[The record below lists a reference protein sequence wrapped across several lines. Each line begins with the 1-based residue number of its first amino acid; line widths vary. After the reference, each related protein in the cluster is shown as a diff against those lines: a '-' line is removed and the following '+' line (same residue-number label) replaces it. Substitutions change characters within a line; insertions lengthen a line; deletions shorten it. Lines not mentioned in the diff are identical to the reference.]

1 MRRNITL
8 YIGGHPIDLD
18 DDNLVL
24 FNYTQEELENPT
36 IVKNSYS
43 QQITLKG
50 TRNNNKVFTDSFR
63 LDKTTSFGYNPRLKV
78 DFAIYNEMNEILESG
93 YVKLDSVTR
102 NKRTPEYKVT
112 LYGGLG
118 SFLYQLSFDEQGN
131 KKTLADLDFLG
142 TENPETEFNYTIGRT
157 FVRQSWDVLSG
168 EGQQPLGQILNFAPC
183 YNGIPENFDAD
194 KAIYD
199 FTDSQYSGVGIL
211 KASLSR
217 AYTEMETQD
226 FRSYLQRPILKVKAI
241 FDGITRFATSIGWTF
256 SISQDLY
263 QQSDFFTKTWM
274 TLPLLDVKNATSNM
288 RSGEQFT
295 KRILLGATE
304 SPASYLISFVK
315 MFGLK
320 ILCDDKTKTIS
331 VMNRDDFFIDETID
345 LTSRI
350 DYSKAVNIT
359 PLLIN
364 KKWYEM
370 DSEVKGELADE
381 YQKTYGRV
389 YGSQRINTGY
399 SFNADTQKITDSI
412 IFKGA
417 VQAQETSPMFLY
429 VRDLADNVIPSP
441 FIEGGT
447 YETYNPVSGEATTHD
462 LKPTNFNYLF
472 TWWNQSRKGYDIN
485 DFVQLHEKDNK
496 SMDGANVLLY
506 YDKMV
511 DAPSFAQL
519 TDDVPDKMGESPCW
533 NFTSQNATLIYEI
546 PHFTRFQVIDDT
558 IVDSLDFG
566 ESQELYVPGLTY
578 DDEGC
583 GIYFKR
589 WRRYLT
595 DRYDEN
601 TKQVSLRV
609 NLDGLPIGPELLRK
623 FYWFENS
630 IWVLNKIKNYSL
642 NTYDSVECEFIQVQD
657 KTRYINGQE

>member
-241 FDGITRFATSIGWTF
+241 FDGIARFATSIGWTF

-350 DYSKAVNIT
+350 DYSKEVNIT

-546 PHFTRFQVIDDT
+546 PHFTRFKVIDDT

-578 DDEGC
+578 DEGS

-589 WRRYLT
+589 WRQYLT

>member
-8 YIGGHPIDLD
+8 YIGGHPVDLD

-24 FNYTQEELENPT
+24 FSYTQEELENPT

-102 NKRTPEYKVT
+102 NKRIPEYKVT

-131 KKTLADLDFLG
+131 KKTLADLDYLG
-142 TENPETEFNYTIGRT
+142 TQNPETEFNYTIGRT
-157 FVRQSWDVLSG
+157 FVLQSWSVLAG
-168 EGQQPLGQILNFAPC
+168 EFQNQLGEVLNFAPC

-199 FTDSQYSGVGIL
+199 FTESSQYSVNGVH
-211 KASLSR
+211 KANLSR

-226 FRSYLQRPILKVKAI
+226 FRSYLQRPILRVKAI
-241 FDGITRFATSIGWTF
+241 FDGIARFATSIGWTF
-256 SISQDLY
+256 SVSQELT

-274 TLPLLDVKNATSNM
+274 TLPLLDVKNSSTNM

-304 SPASYLISFVK
+304 SPATYLISFVK

-320 ILCDDKTKTIS
+320 ILCDDKTKTVS
-331 VMNRDDFFIDETID
+331 VMSRDDFFVDETID
-345 LTSRI
+345 LSSRI
-350 DYSKAVNIT
+350 DYSKSVNIT

-370 DSEVKGELADE
+370 ESEVKGELAEE
-381 YQKTYGRV
+381 YQKMYGRV

-399 SFNADTQKITDSI
+399 AFNAETQKITESI

-417 VQAQETSPMFLY
+417 IQTQETSPMFLD
-429 VRDLADNVIPSP
+429 VFDLDFNYIPAP
-441 FIEGGT
+441 FIDGGT
-447 YETYNPVSGEATTHD
+447 YEVYNSVTGESDSHE
-462 LKPTNFNYLF
+462 LKPTFYRF
-472 TWWNQSRKGYDIN
+472 TWWNQSRNGADIN
-485 DFVQLHEKDNK
+485 DLVQLHEKENK
-496 SMDGANVLLY
+496 SIDGANVLLFF
-506 YDKMV
+506 DKMV
-511 DAPSFAQL
+511 DATAYAKV
-519 TDDVPDKMGESPCW
+519 TDDVADKMGESPCW
-533 NFTSQNATLIYEI
+533 NLTTENATSVDEI
-546 PHFTRFQVIDDT
+546 PHFTRFQFSGDT
-558 IVDSLDFG
+558 IVESLDFG
-566 ESQELYVPGLTY
+566 DSQELYLPGVTY

-589 WRRYLT
+589 WRRYLL

-609 NLDGLPIGPELLRK
+609 NLNGLPIGPELLRK

-642 NTYDSVECEFIQVQD
+642 NTYDSVECEFIKVQE
-657 KTRYINGQE
+657 KTRYFNGQE